1 MKSER
6 VEDLPTE
13 GQALNSADAF
23 DVDNQDHLQS
33 QDNSCIAQGDAGP

>member
-13 GQALNSADAF
+13 GQALKPTDAF
-23 DVDNQDHLQS
+23 DVDNQDRLQS
-33 QDNSCIAQGDAGP
+33 LDNSCIAQGDACP